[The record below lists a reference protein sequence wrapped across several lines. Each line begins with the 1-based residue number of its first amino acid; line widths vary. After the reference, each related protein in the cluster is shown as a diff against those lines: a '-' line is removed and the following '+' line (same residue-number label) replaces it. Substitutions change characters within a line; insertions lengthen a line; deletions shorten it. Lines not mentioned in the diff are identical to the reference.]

1 MKFET
6 RDAGNDSNSTAA
18 ENLRTTNLLTQ
29 AIHNKRKQTLCNIR
43 TSARHRNAIR
53 TKFQPIEATRG
64 EQVSIATRICIWHT
78 YSPYLGEASS
88 LEDECAILFEMDMDI
103 VSPSSISLSSGLLAA
118 VFNGVLPLTEL
129 MLEDLR

>member
-1 MKFET
+1 MKLET

-64 EQVSIATRICIWHT
+64 
-78 YSPYLGEASS
+78 YSPDLGEASS

-129 MLEDLR
+129 LLEDLR